1 MGGRLSFQQ
10 LASRLVR
17 YLNELVRRGEAT
29 ERGLARLTGYSQ
41 PHIHNVLKG
50 ARRMHPELADSV
62 MERMAIPLLSL
73 LTQEELSGV
82 APPAAG
88 DALPVPLLSGR
99 LGGGQPFPELDEAG
113 PTRPLPAERI
123 AGLVTPVLAV
133 LDGEERSMWP
143 AIWPHDAVLLDR
155 SSPDRRAPS
164 FDRVYALSWGGG
176 SFIGRCRRVG
186 DMLVVVM
193 DNARE
198 TGGGINPIP
207 LSGSDIL
214 DVVEGRVVWLGRDL
228 DFTQG

>member
-1 MGGRLSFQQ
+1 MGGSLSFQQ

-50 ARRMHPELADSV
+50 ARGMNPELADSV

-82 APPAAG
+82 APPSSG

-99 LGGGQPFPELDEAG
+99 MGGGQPFPRLEKDG
-113 PTRPLPAERI
+113 PTQPLPAERV
-123 AGLVTPVLAV
+123 AGLANPVLAV

-143 AIWPHDAVLLDR
+143 AIWPHDVVLLDR
-155 SSPDRRAPS
+155 SPTERRSPS
-164 FDRVYALSWGGG
+164 FDRVYAFSWGGG

-198 TGGGINPIP
+198 TTGGVNPIP
-207 LSGSDIL
+207 LSGVDIV
-214 DVVEGRVVWLGRDL
+214 DIVAGRVVWLGRDL
-228 DFTQG
+228 DLP

>member
-1 MGGRLSFQQ
+1 MGGPLSFQQ

-50 ARRMHPELADSV
+50 ARGMNPELADSI

-82 APPAAG
+82 APPGPG
-88 DALPVPLLSGR
+88 DALPVPMLSGR
-99 LGGGQPFPELDEAG
+99 LGGGQPFPRLDEGG
-113 PTRPLPAERI
+113 PTQPLPRERV
-123 AGLVTPVLAV
+123 AGLANRVLVV

-143 AIWPHDAVLLDR
+143 AIWPHDVILMDR
-155 SSPDRRAPS
+155 SPVERRTPS
-164 FDRVYALSWGGG
+164 FDRVYAFSWEGG

-198 TGGGINPIP
+198 TTGGINPIP
-207 LSGSDIL
+207 LSGLNII
-214 DVVEGRVVWLGRDL
+214 DVVAGRVVWLGRDL
-228 DFTQG
+228 DLT